1 MEYSWNQVVIVPE
14 EWIICI
20 KVSRVTRRMAKTR
33 KESRRRSRSRSRDRD
48 EASRH
53 DSRKRSHRH
62 REEEG
67 VSSSGSDTAPS
78 PVKVSRKDVRREA
91 EETQGGSKQEE
102 LSIEETNK
110 LRISLGLKP
119 LEVDAPSSVK
129 SSSADLKDGRVAPM
143 KTEEVFVKTENI
155 SEKLEA
161 EKIRERVRVQ
171 KEKRFIQ
178 SRLRA
183 IKPLGYES
191 DEEDDDALAW
201 IEKSRELE
209 KQKAQAKAR
218 ELEEMDE
225 EIQRQEEEK
234 ILIQRQNAYREKD
247 LRGLTV
253 GHSLDMI
260 KEGTQV
266 ILTLRDVDLLDEDAH
281 EDILEN
287 VNILDEE
294 KAAEN
299 VLNKKLGKRDYNP
312 YDDGPDGAGVNLLSK
327 YDETIDGK
335 KKETFKLGASVEE
348 EISHRLKK
356 GQEEIV
362 SDRGIS
368 LDTGVSG
375 SLQPL
380 KSLDTG
386 VSGSLQP
393 LKFASEYYT
402 EEEMKMF
409 RKPRRIKKGSIRKR
423 IVEEEDLAPSLPV
436 STSGSTSEST
446 PGDPDFGSRN
456 RRSKLE
462 GSELLDTDEN
472 SNGKVASKVAS
483 DKPASKISLMD
494 IDNED
499 NEPAVDVSGVIVE
512 DDAEEELQ
520 VALEKARR
528 LKERKAKS
536 SLEQIAS
543 SLVIKRESEMSS
555 ESSGV
560 ISGLGM
566 NSESSGVTS
575 GLGTSSESSGVTSG
589 LGMNSLAEF
598 CRNIGETVHV
608 KVEYDSDMNDS
619 DEEELVNS
627 RRERSDLKPLVR
639 SSDQSSVTKE
649 GSNQSKSKTEKID
662 RRKGAWTEVN
672 DMEEDSNKIM
682 EEDSN
687 KIMEED
693 SNKMSDESD
702 EEVPRMKDVKV
713 APILGEE
720 PDLTIG
726 VAAALKLA
734 KNKGYL
740 ESESKKSGALP
751 KSTSSISA
759 VNYLIDEK
767 FASMD
772 ERRAGTR
779 DRYSGRVSEF
789 QEKSGYKPE
798 VNLEYIDQEGRI
810 LNEKEAFRQLS
821 HKFHGKGP
829 GKNKIDKR
837 MKKLMQ
843 ESKLRQMSSID
854 TPLNTVKK
862 LQEKQKELA
871 SPYVVISGTETSL
884 IKKK

>member
-1 MEYSWNQVVIVPE
+1 MGHSWNQLVVVPE
-14 EWIICI
+14 EWTICI
-20 KVSRVTRRMAKTR
+20 KVLRATKRMAKTR
-33 KESRRRSRSRSRDRD
+33 KESRRRSRSRDR
-48 EASRH
+48 EQKSRH
-53 DSRKRSHRH
+53 DSRKRSNRH
-62 REEEG
+62 REEEE

-78 PVKVSRKDVRREA
+78 PVKVSRKDVRREG
-91 EETQGGSKQEE
+91 ETPSGSKQEE

-119 LEVDAPSSVK
+119 LEVDTPSGAK
-129 SSSADLKDGRVAPM
+129 SSSADVKDGKVVPM

-161 EKIRERVRVQ
+161 EKIREKVRVQ
-171 KEKRFIQ
+171 KEKRFLQ
-178 SRLRA
+178 DKLKG
-183 IKPLGYES
+183 IKLLGHDS
-191 DEEDDDALAW
+191 DSEEDDPLVW
-201 IEKSRELE
+201 IEKSREME
-209 KQKAQAKAR
+209 KQKAQAR
-218 ELEEMDE
+218 EIEEMDE
-225 EIQRQEEEK
+225 EILRQEEEK
-234 ILIQRQNAYREKD
+234 DLIRRQNAYREKD
-247 LRGLTV
+247 LKGLTV

-266 ILTLRDVDLLDEDAH
+266 ILTLRDADLLDEDAN

-312 YDDGPDGAGVNLLSK
+312 YDDGQDGAGVNLLSK

-335 KKETFKLGASVEE
+335 KRETFKLGANVE

-356 GQEEIV
+356 AQEEAKL
-362 SDRGIS
+362 GGKMLFS
-368 LDTGVSG
+368 LDEGPSAN
-375 SLQPL
+375 
-380 KSLDTG
+380 
-386 VSGSLQP
+386 LQP

-402 EEEMKMF
+402 EEEMKKF
-409 RKPRRIKKGSIRKR
+409 RKPKRVKKGSIRKR
-423 IVEEEDLAPSLPV
+423 IVEEEDLAPSLAA
-436 STSGSTSEST
+436 STSGATS
-446 PGDPDFGSRN
+446 GDPDFGSRSK
-456 RRSKLE
+456 RSKLE
-462 GSELLDTDEN
+462 ESEQLDTDEN
-472 SNGKVASKVAS
+472 SSGKVTSEVTSKVAS
-483 DKPASKISLMD
+483 DKPVSKISLVD
-494 IDNED
+494 IDED
-499 NEPAVDVSGVIVE
+499 NEPAVDVSGVVVE

-543 SLVIKRESEMSS
+543 SLVIKRESEMDC
-555 ESSGV
+555 ESSGA
-560 ISGLGM
+560 
-566 NSESSGVTS
+566 
-575 GLGTSSESSGVTSG
+575 TSG

-598 CRNIGETVHV
+598 CRNIGETAHV

-619 DEEELVNS
+619 DEEEVTNP

-639 SSDQSSVTKE
+639 SSDQSSVAKE
-649 GSNQSKSKTEKID
+649 NCNQSKSKVEKID

-672 DMEEDSNKIM
+672 DMEEDG
-682 EEDSN
+682 
-687 KIMEED
+687 
-693 SNKMSDESD
+693 NKMSDESD
-702 EEVPRMKDVKV
+702 EEAPKMKNVKV

-740 ESESKKSGALP
+740 ESESKKSGAVP

-767 FASMD
+767 FAAGD
-772 ERRAGTR
+772 DRRGGGGSR

-798 VNLEYIDQEGRI
+798 VNLEYIDHEGRI